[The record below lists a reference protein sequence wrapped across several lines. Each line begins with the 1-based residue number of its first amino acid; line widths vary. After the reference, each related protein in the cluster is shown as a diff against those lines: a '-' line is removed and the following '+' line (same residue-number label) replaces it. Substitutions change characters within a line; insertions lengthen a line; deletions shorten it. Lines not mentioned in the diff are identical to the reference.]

1 LEEQTKKF
9 QDALDNKQSNPAF
22 LEFGGKPFEDRHA
35 EFETFPIYQLEA
47 DHALNL
53 AFEAATADLGNKVLD
68 IRENRDNKNFRTSYD
83 KDVQNFALLKRMF
96 EIFGKEKEVEHIRD
110 AVDMGINRIVDGI
123 IDMNAVIEACGIE
136 IRPRI
141 LRYESELSE
150 SMEELKTVEMAREVL
165 GRFEKIYQVK
175 TNFRSHHI

>member
-1 LEEQTKKF
+1 MEEQTKKF

-22 LEFGGKPFEDRHA
+22 LEFGGKPFENKLQNLYHG
-35 EFETFPIYQLEA
+35 YEA